1 MKLSAKL
8 KVLSTSNENDA
19 IKSAKFNFFFFFA
32 KLVFLVF
39 LSYSLFFSYCVNP
52 GLVPTGLGWHI
63 VPGLGCLGTI
73 LAGAFWLPWLT

>member
-1 MKLSAKL
+1 MKRMLLEAPSL
-8 KVLSTSNENDA
+8 KVL
-19 IKSAKFNFFFFFA
+19 FFFA
-32 KLVFLVF
+32 KLVFI
-39 LSYSLFFSYCVNP
+39 SYSLFFSYCVNP